1 MGAITNFE
9 YTTDLYLRR
18 KREGDGK
25 LFYLDRDYA
34 VQFKLD
40 GVLTVV
46 VVPGGLDTDLASIPD
61 VVPNWIAKRIDAH
74 IEAAVVHDWLYSP
87 AGRRFSR
94 ETSDDIFL
102 AGMVAAGVDERTRN
116 LMYAAV
122 RMFGGIVW
130 GRRPTPEWAPDPGTR
145 FDGV

>member
-1 MGAITNFE
+1 MGAITDFE
-9 YTTDLYLRR
+9 YTTDLVLRR
-18 KREGDGK
+18 KREGNGK
-25 LFYLDRDYA
+25 LFYVDKDYS

-46 VVPGGLDTDLASIPD
+46 VVPAGLDTDLASIPD

-74 IEAAVVHDWLYSP
+74 IEASVVHDWLYCP
-87 AGRRFSR
+87 AGRRFAR
-94 ETSDDIFL
+94 ETADDIFL
-102 AGMVAAGVDERTRN
+102 AGMLAAGMDDGTAK

-130 GRRPTPEWAPDPGTR
+130 DRHQVT
-145 FDGV
+145 FDVSR